1 MNPITNATRRYVAIV
16 VAGFVGAGA
25 VASIASARDTASV
38 GTGVVTINT
47 RLGYQSGAAAGTGM
61 VLTSSG
67 EVLTNNHVIAHS
79 TSIRVSIPGTGKSY
93 AAHVVGYAVSQDVAV
108 IQLEGASN
116 LKTISASTAKVSIGQ
131 RVTAVGNAGGR
142 GISSVDGQITGTG
155 RSIVAGDESGGSER
169 LTGLLE
175 TNAGVEPGDSGGPLL
190 NSSGK
195 VIGMTT
201 AASTGYGYRDTA
213 ANDAYA
219 IPIGRALQLAQQ
231 MVEGKSS
238 SVVHI
243 GPTAFLG
250 VSVASGDGGAAIAD
264 TVNGGPAADAGL
276 QEGDVIVAVNGR
288 TVRSASGLT
297 TVMLSLK
304 PGTKVSVAYLDQVG
318 RHTVSVTLES
328 GPPQ

>member
-1 MNPITNATRRYVAIV
+1 V
-16 VAGFVGAGA
+16 
-25 VASIASARDTASV
+25 
-38 GTGVVTINT
+38 
-47 RLGYQSGAAAGTGM
+47 
-61 VLTSSG
+61 
-67 EVLTNNHVIAHS
+67 
-79 TSIRVSIPGTGKSY
+79 
-93 AAHVVGYAVSQDVAV
+93 
-108 IQLEGASN
+108 
-116 LKTISASTAKVSIGQ
+116 
-131 RVTAVGNAGGR
+131 
-142 GISSVDGQITGTG
+142 
-155 RSIVAGDESGGSER
+155 
-169 LTGLLE
+169 
-175 TNAGVEPGDSGGPLL
+175 

-219 IPIGRALQLAQQ
+219 IPIGRALQLARQ
-231 MVEGKSS
+231 MVQGQSS

-250 VSVASGDGGAAIAD
+250 VSVASGDGGAAIAE
-264 TVNGGPAADAGL
+264 TVNGGPADDAGL

-297 TVMLSLK
+297 DVMLSLK
-304 PGTKVSVAYLDQVG
+304 PGAKASVAYLDQIG